1 MLDARA
7 LVMLYARLWADTPYQ
22 AECGV
27 LSVVIPVKGFHSFHQ
42 INESFVPHF
51 CIITIAGWDSGA
63 KVAHDTNQVYY
74 RDVKDI
80 DR

>member
-27 LSVVIPVKGFHSFHQ
+27 LSVVFPVKGFHSFHQ
-42 INESFVPHF
+42 INESRLHTFVF
-51 CIITIAGWDSGA
+51 CTNSPEGA
-63 KVAHDTNQVYY
+63 SCTVG
-74 RDVKDI
+74 
-80 DR
+80 

>member
-42 INESFVPHF
+42 INENRLHTFVL
-51 CIITIAGWDSGA
+51 CIFLPEGA
-63 KVAHDTNQVYY
+63 SCKVG
-74 RDVKDI
+74 
-80 DR
+80 

>member
-27 LSVVIPVKGFHSFHQ
+27 LSVVFPVKGFHSFHQ
-42 INESFVPHF
+42 INESRLHTFVF
-51 CIITIAGWDSGA
+51 IIPEKWRPFTGRI
-63 KVAHDTNQVYY
+63 KV
-74 RDVKDI
+74 
-80 DR
+80 